1 MKKGDKLEL
10 FVEKLLFEGA
20 GLARYEGMPVFI
32 EGVAPQEKVLAQILS
47 VNKNYAKA
55 QLVEILDASP
65 SRVKPICSMANI
77 CGGCCWQHVSYDEQL
92 RQKKQI
98 VQESIQKFAGEN
110 IEIKDV
116 IPSPQTTEFRHKI
129 QYPISQTK
137 VSKRILAGYYK
148 KNTHELVNIKHC
160 PIQPVQIN
168 EIVEFIR
175 EEAKNCNVIGYDEA
189 KHKGDLRHIV
199 FRHSNSTNEILLI
212 FVVNDLKL
220 RKTVKALAQNVFNK
234 YENVIG
240 CLVNFNNRKTN
251 SILGKEIQ
259 LVAGQDFYTEK
270 IGDKVYQVSAG
281 SFFQVNPNSAKNILD
296 TVKTMITERVQK
308 PEILDAYSGVG
319 SFGIY
324 LGDIA
329 KSVVCVEDYPPATA
343 DAIKNIELNNYK
355 NFEVLTGDASLHLEN
370 LKKAGKQFDVVIVD
384 PPRKGLAPEAVKT
397 STQLSKN
404 LIIYVSCNPTTL
416 ARDLKL
422 FKEYGFKAQYVQPV
436 DMFCHTYHIENV
448 VLLEKSN
455 NIKCGLGET

>member
-1 MKKGDKLEL
+1 MKKGEKLEL

-20 GLARYEGMPVFI
+20 GLARHEGIPIFLG
-32 EGVAPQEKVLAQILS
+32 GVAPQEKVLAEILS

-55 QLVEILDASP
+55 KLIEIIEP
-65 SRVKPICSMANI
+65 SKSRIKPFCVMANV
-77 CGGCCWQHVSYDEQL
+77 CGGCCWQHVSYGEQL

-98 VQESIQKFAGEN
+98 VQEAIKKISGED

-116 IPSPQTTEFRHKI
+116 IPSPQTVEFRHKI
-129 QYPISQTK
+129 QYPIAQTK

-148 KNTHELVNIKHC
+148 KNSHELVNIKHC
-160 PIQPVQIN
+160 PIQPAQID

-175 EEAKNCNVIGYDEA
+175 EEAPKYNVSGYDET

-199 FRHSNSTNEILLI
+199 FRHSQATNEILII
-212 FVVNDLKL
+212 FVVNDSKL
-220 RKTVKALAQNVFNK
+220 RKSVKDLAQKVFNE

-240 CLVNFNNRKTN
+240 CLLNFNNRKTN
-251 SILGKEIQ
+251 SILGKETQTII
-259 LVAGQDFYTEK
+259 GQGFYTEK

-296 TVKTMITERVQK
+296 TVKSMITERVK
-308 PEILDAYSGVG
+308 NPEILDAYSGVG

-329 KSVVCVEDYPPATA
+329 KNVVCVEDYPPATA

-355 NFEVLTGDASLHLEN
+355 NFEVLTGDAALHLEN
-370 LKKAGKQFDVVIVD
+370 LTKKGKKFDVVLVD
-384 PPRKGLAPEAVKT
+384 PPRKGLAPEAIKT
-397 STQLSKN
+397 SAQLSKN

-422 FKEYGFKAQYVQPV
+422 FKEQGFKTQYIQPV
-436 DMFCHTYHIENV
+436 DMFCHTFHIENIA
-448 VLLEKSN
+448 VLERCDS
-455 NIKCGLGET
+455 E